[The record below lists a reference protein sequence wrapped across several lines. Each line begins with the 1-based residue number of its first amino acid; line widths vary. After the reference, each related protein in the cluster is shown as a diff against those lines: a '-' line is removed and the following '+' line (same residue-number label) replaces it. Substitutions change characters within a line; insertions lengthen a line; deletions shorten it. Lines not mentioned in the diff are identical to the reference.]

1 MRPGRFVRI
10 VGGETL
16 VSTHG
21 ITESRYEALSSKRT
35 SAKAAEDL
43 EKEEREASS
52 TRGSSRSASW
62 ASWSSGAS
70 NAVSRTWRSL
80 TRRSARCC
88 SILDGG
94 RERMARLMREASAV
108 GARAWLMP
116 DKRRRGKQ
124 GCAGFR
130 QRQAAKGAVV
140 RQPAAGEAS
149 GS

>member
-1 MRPGRFVRI
+1 MRSNGRSRADESLANFETGCRMDEMRPGRFVRI

-43 EKEEREASS
+43 EKEEGSFKYA
-52 TRGSSRSASW
+52 RGSSRSASW

-88 SILDGG
+88 STG
-94 RERMARLMREASAV
+94 RASGWRGSCARHWWW
-108 GARAWLMP
+108 ARA
-116 DKRRRGKQ
+116 RG
-124 GCAGFR
+124 
-130 QRQAAKGAVV
+130 
-140 RQPAAGEAS
+140 
-149 GS
+149 